1 MLKDPEILHKIEHQL
16 TPPEKD
22 KGGNAEQMQQSNG
35 PPAPMFSYHD
45 ITIGALAWLA
55 PHIQINPTV
64 SFSWCSSSRLLH
76 VKAVVILF
84 FHCLNSVLF
93 PVFFYCRDF
102 HSLVIFLLFIFRFSS
117 YEFFS

>member
-64 SFSWCSSSRLLH
+64 SFSWCSSSMLLH

-84 FHCLNSVLF
+84 FHCLN
-93 PVFFYCRDF
+93 
-102 HSLVIFLLFIFRFSS
+102 
-117 YEFFS
+117 

>member
-76 VKAVVILF
+76 VKAVAILF
-84 FHCLNSVLF
+84 FSLF
-93 PVFFYCRDF
+93 EFSSFSSFFYCRYF
-102 HSLVIFLLFIFRFSS
+102 HSIVIFLLFIFRFSS
-117 YEFFS
+117 YEFLS